1 MKRYIISTGTVT
13 YAIKGKDL
21 LKRKGFKAKVE
32 RILSGAK
39 SAGCGYAIILEGDI
53 TAAEAILRNSGIK
66 IVDITQKND

>member
-32 RILSGAK
+32 RILSGAG

-53 TAAEAILRNSGIK
+53 AAAEAILRKSGIK
-66 IVDITQKND
+66 IVDITGKND